1 MQKNKKPNQDPTLSQ
16 GSDIE
21 IVLKWIRDGLTIL
34 AVAGLLGW
42 MAISIVGLTKQMAVV
57 ETKLDILID
66 NDKKK

>member
-1 MQKNKKPNQDPTLSQ
+1 
-16 GSDIE
+16 
-21 IVLKWIRDGLTIL
+21 VLKWIRDGLTIL